1 MQQAFENCLIYE
13 VVFADMQVAL
23 DAADPNSAQVDVRS
37 THNCTPTSGGRQTNA
52 SHHDV
57 FSLKKI
63 GDAWLIAGSA
73 RGSAGGPQ

>member
-1 MQQAFENCLIYE
+1 MQQAFEDCLVYE

-52 SHHDV
+52 SHHDM
-57 FSLKKI
+57 FSLKRI

-73 RGSAGGPQ
+73 PVSARRPQ